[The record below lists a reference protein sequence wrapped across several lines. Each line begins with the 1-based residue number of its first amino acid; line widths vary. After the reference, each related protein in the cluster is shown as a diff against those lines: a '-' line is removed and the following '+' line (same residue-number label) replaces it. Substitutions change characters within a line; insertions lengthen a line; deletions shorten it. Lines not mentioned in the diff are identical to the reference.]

1 MHNHEEY
8 QEPSDESGIAIVGM
22 SCRFPGATSI
32 HQYWQN
38 LLNGVESIHV
48 ETDAQG
54 QIWARAELPGIE
66 EFDYGFF
73 GFSYKEAQL
82 LDPQHRV
89 LLECAWEVL
98 EDASLHAQTATVGVF
113 CGAGPSSYFINNVH
127 RQRAHDSA
135 CGLYQSSEALAQ
147 FMATDKEFLASR
159 IAYKL
164 NCCGPAVNVQAACAT
179 SMFGIQAAIQ
189 ALLLRECD
197 AALVG
202 AAAVSVPQSIP
213 YYFEPG
219 MPFSADGHC
228 RPFDVKASGTVFGS
242 GAAVVG
248 LKRLGDALADGD
260 QIHAVIRSVAT
271 NNDGAHRAGMSAPSV
286 AGQARVIREALDI
299 AGVSPEQ
306 VSYVEAH
313 GTGTPIGDPIEIK
326 ALAKAFADCDRQH
339 TCYLGSVKGNIGH
352 LGWAAGMAGLIKA
365 VLIARHKVIPP
376 TLNFDQYN
384 PQLYIEETPFIVNRH
399 QVVITTPSVIVGV
412 SSFGLGGNNSHL
424 IVETAPAPKVASS
437 SLDNERLCLIPVSA
451 RERDGL
457 QQLCAGYRQFLET
470 QTDDSFPLFAANLL
484 HSRSLLEQRTYVIA
498 SHRGDAIDA
507 LASLT
512 FDARPP
518 TATEPRVVLMFS
530 GQGGEHRDMGREL
543 YSHEALFKAE
553 LDAFDP
559 VCQDVFGASAANLLF
574 DPRINGQVEQDI
586 ARSQPMTFA
595 LQVAMA
601 RLFLCN
607 GIAPAA
613 VFGHSL
619 GEYAAAC
626 IAGVFSPE
634 QGFRMLVKRSR
645 LLDSLG
651 DIGAMVALGGDH
663 ECASRLIER
672 TLGGLSIAALNAV
685 NNTVV
690 SGTLEA
696 VELLLKNADA
706 AGVSATRLKISRP
719 GHSSLLDPLLD
730 SFEAYL
736 DSVDLSPPV
745 RPFISTVTGTLAGD
759 EVATSQYWRRQLRET
774 VNFRASVAAA
784 LDLGCTHL
792 VEIGPKA
799 TLSGLVLSESGD
811 RLSILPMA
819 RGGQRDHRQYLTVLG
834 ELFQAGVDVHV
845 PVQQGRVPI
854 LAGLPTYPFQRVRC
868 WIETSEPVHAQARLT
883 YQTVWQSLTVD
894 RMDSHSTAGQKV
906 LFLAPNEAF
915 NEAETRYLE
924 NTVGQFH
931 CVALN
936 RFMAIDALS
945 REALDVIAAQDFDG
959 MWGEYADGV
968 DRVYLDLRQLRTNDA
983 STAVSTCARVL
994 NLLRSVPDGYDRRPQ
1009 FCLLFASEAN
1019 RDEDMSLNPVANS
1032 VVGMLRSVL
1041 IEEPDWKVTVLNFIR
1056 EQSPKGIE
1064 DASPI
1069 VLLPL
1074 TGELVVTVRKSQ
1086 AFVPRLERTM
1096 DNNDARFSFPVDH
1109 SYFLIGGAGGI
1120 GRQLIESLCADQV
1133 RCIHVIGRSAQP
1145 GEAMQALMIRHPSV
1159 RYLGFDLSSDQGRDE
1174 CAKWM
1179 QSAAIGKVTIF
1190 NLAVDLHDQL
1200 SSEVQVA
1207 DLQRSFQAKCTSV
1220 LTLYQL
1226 LCDQGRAIDC
1236 VFNFSSATSILG
1248 NGGQS
1253 TYGAASAFLDAA
1265 HVALFPRASRVLT
1278 VNWGVWG
1285 DAGKLRDDYQR
1296 MQVLKA
1302 SGLNSHSSEQ
1312 GLLFIRQLLAGPSR
1326 IVGFMNIDA
1335 KVLSDSS
1342 WVCARF
1348 LEQLVT
1354 DDSNKDRTRPASVSA
1369 RLLECADETQVGSL
1383 LETWL
1388 VATIDS
1394 LVGLEASSRGRYD
1407 MIKEIGLKALGF
1419 DSLALVQLKNALV
1432 TQFDLQWT
1440 VKRFNSMQALSELHA
1455 LLVSHV
1461 SQPAWRAAHSERNGS
1476 VEMDVQGTA
1485 VSLQQMRWIS
1495 LIGKDYGLR
1504 IIPYLIYCHF
1514 DAEHC
1519 RKALFQVV
1527 DEHQLLRTFFPQGR
1541 PTVKTSAEV
1550 LQGFGVLF
1558 TDLSSQTA
1566 ADKTQQIG
1574 GRVQAMAQALP
1585 KPEDNVTWT
1594 IHFID
1599 VGEPF
1604 FIALLAVQHLEFD
1617 GKSLTLLF
1625 DRFGECLHRLA
1636 EHQPL
1641 TRIDHEVSYADY
1653 ARRQQRY
1660 LSEQWGTDARF
1671 FKGLYNSFEGPT
1683 VLPSHP
1689 GFTSTAA
1696 CPSSRYSIEVVG
1708 ANCVLNELAERYGF
1722 SVFNAI
1728 LYVYATTMADV
1739 IGCDQLIVSAINS
1752 GRGLSEFNNV
1762 IGPFTSPLPVPII
1775 VHHDWLSGISMVAR
1789 TLEAIQAYPLMHPS
1803 MLIGEVSA
1811 FSGMAHDTYFSDVGI
1826 NFLNYRHTA
1835 EAPGKVRI
1843 EGVEIL
1849 GPVSEG
1855 LLSGANVED
1864 MRRVPGLHLVVEIKG
1879 DDLRFN
1885 FWFHTQRF
1893 STAEVEG
1900 WGRGMVQ
1907 HLKQL
1912 MSIARATDEH

>member
-1 MHNHEEY
+1 MHDHEEY
-8 QEPSDESGIAIVGM
+8 RGLSDECGIAIVGM
-22 SCRFPGATSI
+22 ACRFPGATSI
-32 HQYWQN
+32 QHYWQN

-48 ETDAQG
+48 ETNANG
-54 QIWARAELPGIE
+54 QILARAELPGIE
-66 EFDYGFF
+66 DFDYGFF

-98 EDASLHAQTATVGVF
+98 EDASLHAQTGSVGVF

-127 RQRAHDSA
+127 GLHARDSA
-135 CGLYQSSEALAQ
+135 CGLYQSSNALAQ

-189 ALLLRECD
+189 ALLLRECN

-228 RPFDVKASGTVFGS
+228 RPFDAKATGTVFGS

-286 AGQARVIREALDI
+286 AGQVRAIREALDI
-299 AGVSPEQ
+299 AGVGPEQ
-306 VSYVEAH
+306 VSYIEAH
-313 GTGTPIGDPIEIK
+313 GTATPIGDPIEIK
-326 ALAKAFADCDRQH
+326 ALANVFAGCSREH

-365 VLIARHKVIPP
+365 VMIARHKVIPP
-376 TLNFDQYN
+376 TLNFEQYN
-384 PQLYIEETPFIVNRH
+384 PQLYIEETPFIVNRQ
-399 QVVITTPSVIVGV
+399 QVVIATPHVIVGV

-437 SLDNERLCLIPVSA
+437 SIDIERLRLIPVSA
-451 RERDGL
+451 RECDDL
-457 QQLCAGYRQFLET
+457 QQLCTDYRQFLEA
-470 QTDDSFPLFAANLL
+470 QTDDSFPLFVANLL
-484 HSRSLLEQRTYVIA
+484 HSRSLFEQRTYVIA
-498 SHRGDAIDA
+498 SHRREAVDAFA
-507 LASLT
+507 GLT
-512 FDARPP
+512 FDACPP
-518 TATEPRVVLMFS
+518 VATTPRVGLMFS

-543 YSHEALFKAE
+543 YTHEALFKAE

-574 DPRINGQVEQDI
+574 DPLINGKIEADI

-601 RLFLCN
+601 RLFLSS
-607 GIAPAA
+607 GIGPVAL
-613 VFGHSL
+613 FGHSL

-626 IAGVFSPE
+626 VAGVFTGE
-634 QGFRMLVKRSR
+634 QGFRMLVQRSR

-663 ECASRLIER
+663 ECASRLIES
-672 TLGGLSIAALNAV
+672 TPGELSIAALNAV
-685 NNTVV
+685 NNTAV
-690 SGTLEA
+690 SGTQEA

-730 SFEAYL
+730 GFEAYL
-736 DSVDLSPPV
+736 DSVELSPPV

-759 EVATSQYWRRQLRET
+759 EVATSHYWRRQLRET
-774 VNFRASVAAA
+774 VSFRASVAAA
-784 LDLGCTHL
+784 LELGCTHL
-792 VEIGPKA
+792 IEIGPKA
-799 TLSGLVLSESGD
+799 MLSGLVLSEAGD
-811 RLSILPMA
+811 RSSVLPMA
-819 RGGQRDHRQYLTVLG
+819 RGGQMDHRQYLTMLG
-834 ELFQAGVDVHV
+834 ELFRAGVDVHA
-845 PVQQGRVPI
+845 PATQERAPI
-854 LAGLPTYPFQRVRC
+854 LEGLPTYPFQRVRC
-868 WIETSEPVHAQARLT
+868 WIETSNSAHALAEHAFK
-883 YQTVWQSLTVD
+883 TVWQSLTME
-894 RMDSHSTAGQKV
+894 RMDSHSSAGQKV
-906 LFLAPNEAF
+906 LFLAPNEAV

-924 NTVGQFH
+924 NTFGQFY

-936 RFMAIDALS
+936 PFMDVGASS
-945 REALDVIAAQDFDG
+945 RNALDVIAAQDFDG
-959 MWGEYADGV
+959 MWRECVADV
-968 DRVYLDLRQLRTNDA
+968 DRVYLDLRQLANNDV
-983 STAVSTCARVL
+983 STAVSTCARIL
-994 NLLRSVPDGYDRRPQ
+994 NLLHSVPDSYDRRPQ
-1009 FCLLFASEAN
+1009 FCLLFAAAI
-1019 RDEDMSLNPVANS
+1019 RDEGMSLNPVVNS

-1041 IEEPDWKVTVLNFIR
+1041 IEEPEWKVIVLNFIR
-1056 EQSPKGIE
+1056 EQSPTGIE
-1064 DASPI
+1064 DANPI

-1074 TGELVVTVRKSQ
+1074 TDELVITVRQAQ
-1086 AFVPRLERTM
+1086 AFVPRLERTRESNGTR
-1096 DNNDARFSFPVDH
+1096 DGFPADH
-1109 SYFLIGGAGGI
+1109 SYLLIGGAGGI
-1120 GRQLIESLCADQV
+1120 GRQLIESLCANQI
-1133 RCIHVIGRSAQP
+1133 RCIHVIGRSALP
-1145 GEAMQALMIRHPSV
+1145 SKAMQALMIRHPTV
-1159 RYLGFDLSSDQGRDE
+1159 RYLGHDLSSDQGRDE
-1174 CAKWM
+1174 CANWL
-1179 QSAAIGKVTIF
+1179 QCAAIGKVTIF
-1190 NLAVDLHDQL
+1190 NLAVDLRDQL

-1207 DLQRSFQAKCTSV
+1207 DLERSFEAKCTSV

-1226 LCDQGRAIDC
+1226 LCDQGRTIDC

-1265 HVALFPRASRVLT
+1265 HEILFPRASKVLT
-1278 VNWGVWG
+1278 VNWGVWS
-1285 DAGKLRDDYQR
+1285 DAGKLRENYQR
-1296 MQVLKA
+1296 MQILEA
-1302 SGLNSHSSEQ
+1302 SGLSGHSSEL
-1312 GLLFIRQLLAGPSR
+1312 GLLFIRKLLAGPSR

-1335 KVLSDSS
+1335 KALGDRSR
-1342 WVCARF
+1342 VCGRY
-1348 LEQLVT
+1348 LEHLVT
-1354 DDSNKDRTRPASVSA
+1354 GDTSKDRTRSASISA
-1369 RLLECADETQVGSL
+1369 HLLECADETQVGRV

-1394 LVGLEASSRGRYD
+1394 LVGLEVSSRGCYD
-1407 MIKEIGLKALGF
+1407 KIKEFGFKALGF
-1419 DSLALVQLKNALV
+1419 DSLALVQLKNTLV

-1440 VKRFNSMQALSELHA
+1440 VKHLNSMLALNELHA
-1455 LLVSHV
+1455 VLVSHV
-1461 SQPAWRAAHSERNGS
+1461 SQPAWRATHSERNGS
-1476 VEMDVQGTA
+1476 VDMDVQDTA

-1504 IIPYLIYCHF
+1504 VIPYLIYCRF
-1514 DAEHC
+1514 EAEHC
-1519 RKALFQVV
+1519 QKALFQVV
-1527 DEHQLLRTFFPQGR
+1527 DEHRLLRTFFPQGR
-1541 PTVKTSAEV
+1541 PTVRTTAEI
-1550 LQGFGVLF
+1550 LQSFGTLF

-1566 ADKTQQIG
+1566 ADKAQQIAAC
-1574 GRVQAMAQALP
+1574 VQAMAQALP
-1585 KPEDNVTWT
+1585 KPENNVTWA

-1604 FIALLAVQHLEFD
+1604 FIALLGVQHLEFD

-1625 DRFGECLHRLA
+1625 DRFGECLRCLA

-1641 TRIDHEVSYADY
+1641 TRINHDIAYADY
-1653 ARRQQRY
+1653 ARRQHQY
-1660 LSEQWGTDARF
+1660 LNKQWTTDAGF
-1671 FKGLYNSFEGPT
+1671 FKGLYNAFEGPT
-1683 VLPSHP
+1683 VLFAHP
-1689 GFTSTAA
+1689 GFTSVAA
-1696 CPSSRYSIEVVG
+1696 CPSSRYSVEVAG
-1708 ANCVLNELAERYGF
+1708 ANRILSDLAERHGF

-1739 IGCDQLIVSAINS
+1739 IGCDQLIISAINS
-1752 GRGLSEFNNV
+1752 GRGLGEFNNV
-1762 IGPFTSPLPVPII
+1762 IGPFTSPLPVPIT
-1775 VHHDWLSGISMVAR
+1775 VQHDWLSGIAMVAR
-1789 TLEAIQAYPLMHPS
+1789 TLEAIQGYPLMHPS
-1803 MLIGEVSA
+1803 MLIGEVPA

-1835 EAPGKVRI
+1835 ETPGKVRI
-1843 EGVEIL
+1843 EGVEVL

-1864 MRRVPGLHLVVEIKG
+1864 MRRVPGLHLVVEING

-1893 STAEVEG
+1893 SSAEVEG
-1900 WGRGMVQ
+1900 WGDRMVQ

-1912 MSIARATDEH
+1912 LSIARATDEH